1 MFNDD
6 IRNEVFFSAEL
17 IKAYFKKQ
25 PIPDIIAELESP
37 DLCSLTKQGDDG
49 IDFLRCL
56 LEDAVFSVN
65 RQSIT
70 KRITAYLRFIKNY
83 NNIQSDEITIYDVL
97 CFFCDKVIYRTN
109 NQYRYRYNYTDIW
122 NNLSKELSEELFIAT
137 AVVQDSKRRRLDTL
151 PTDWNYC
158 ISSDNIDIQNMLSRD
173 VGVSENH
180 FHLRGST
187 PYFDVAWIHVMN
199 APNKKSYEASLM
211 KMSANLLKRDDTQD
225 KVEPLW
231 LMLKKASA
239 IRLFLYSIVSDDNY
253 LFEDGYI
260 NSLDY
265 ENDRAVF
272 GIVDDR
278 RFNIGKIA
286 IKQLRHNYMKSEK
299 LYKRYKNICADAM
312 YAWLI
317 SQVIPCYTN
326 YSNVWDTLQEN
337 IVKRNIVSDEMIDYA
352 QNAAYYTNKYYNIQ
366 GERFILNS
374 CLDIIYTKSNGYKQ
388 IQSLLYLYLAIKYQ
402 FYDEMVQSNSRKGF
416 FNFNEYQDRKDLFL
430 PWSYSLE
437 RKLTVD
443 TICSII
449 DDVKIHSVE
458 LRISPQI
465 DVIENV
471 NMLKNYDF
479 AIEEAIR
486 RCNRNEHSNFRPK
499 VTDFY
504 YVFHF
509 IKIADNEYSEN
520 KCRNYKSRV
529 RSLAQAH
536 SIIKIKEYSY
546 KIAKRIRGIDA
557 CASEL
562 DCRPDVFGSTFRLV
576 QYYADTILKQ
586 SNIELPQLRATYHV
600 GEDNYDILDSLRA
613 ISEAILFLQLAP
625 GSRLG
630 HATYLGIDAKK
641 YYELNGYSISLPK
654 QVWLD
659 NVVWL
664 YYFIKENDVNF
675 DGKDSC
681 LFFLKEEFMKCF
693 FEIYGNKLNEFFIS
707 CLCEKI
713 PPYIYSYK
721 PQTLNEC
728 HFDMESYFYS
738 WLLRGDDPDLYS
750 EGYYKKYNFFGDGY
764 RICTSESRMSESR
777 RRFEPCCLYYLY
789 HFNKEVKEIG
799 DISISINVPDFL
811 VNAIT
816 CSQKRLLEIISEKS
830 IAVECNPT
838 SNLKISTMSSYNE
851 HPLINFYHNGLEANN
866 QDKPL
871 NVSINTDDKSVFST
885 SLSNEYT
892 YLLFYLEQ
900 EKNSDGSKRYSRYEL
915 LKWLNEIRM
924 MGNEQ
929 SFSSGITRSG
939 FLENWRSADSTGYS
953 ATDKD
958 TLP

>member
-6 IRNEVFFSAEL
+6 IRKEVFFSAEL
-17 IKAYFKKQ
+17 IKAYFKGRS
-25 PIPDIIAELESP
+25 IPDIIAELENP

-49 IDFLRCL
+49 VDFLRHL

-70 KRITAYLRFIKNY
+70 KRITAYLGFIKNQ
-83 NNIQSDEITIYDVL
+83 NNLQSDEITVYDL
-97 CFFCDKVIYRTN
+97 LGFFCDKVIYRIN

-137 AVVQDSKRRRLDTL
+137 AAVQDSKRRRFDNLT
-151 PTDWNYC
+151 TDWNYC

-187 PYFDVAWIHVMN
+187 PYFDVAWIHIMN
-199 APNKKSYEASLM
+199 SPNKKTYEASLM

-225 KVEPLW
+225 KVEPLC

-239 IRLFLYSIVSDDNY
+239 IRLFLYSVVSDDNY
-253 LFEDGYI
+253 LFEDGYVDL
-260 NSLDY
+260 LDY
-265 ENDRAVF
+265 KNDCDIF
-272 GIVDDR
+272 GIDDDR
-278 RFNIGKIA
+278 KFSSGRVA
-286 IKQLRHNYMKSEK
+286 IKKLRHGYMKSDR

-312 YAWLI
+312 YEWLI
-317 SQVIPCYTN
+317 TKVVTCYTN

-337 IVKRNIVSDEMIDYA
+337 IVKHNIVDDEMIDYA
-352 QNAAYYTNKYYNIQ
+352 QSAVSYTKKYYNIQ

-374 CLDIIYTKSNGYKQ
+374 CLNIIYNKSSRYQQ

-402 FYDEMVQSNSRKGF
+402 FYDEMVQSNSRNGF
-416 FNFNEYQDRKDLFL
+416 FNFNEYQDRKDFFL

-449 DDVKIHSVE
+449 DDVKIHNVE

-465 DVIENV
+465 DVIENI
-471 NMLKNYDF
+471 NMLKNYDL
-479 AIEEAIR
+479 AIEEAIK
-486 RCNRNEHSNFRPK
+486 RCNINAYNGFRTDVSN
-499 VTDFY
+499 FY

-509 IKIADNEYSEN
+509 IKIADNKDTGN
-520 KCRNYKSRV
+520 KCRNYQSRV

-546 KIAKRIRGIDA
+546 NIAKRIRGIDA
-557 CASEL
+557 CASEI
-562 DCRPDVFGSTFRLV
+562 DCRPDVFGSTYRLV
-576 QYYADTILKQ
+576 QYYADTFLKH
-586 SNIELPQLRATYHV
+586 SNTELPQLRATYHV

-613 ISEAILFLQLAP
+613 ISEAILFLQLPP

-641 YYELNGYSISLPK
+641 YYELNEYCVSLPK

-664 YYFIKENDVNF
+664 YYFINENDVNF

-681 LFFLKEEFMKCF
+681 LFFLNEEFRKYF
-693 FEIYGNKLNEFFIS
+693 FEIYGNELNESFIMR
-707 CLCEKI
+707 LCKTI
-713 PPYIYSYK
+713 PPDIYSYK
-721 PQTLNEC
+721 PQMLNEC
-728 HFDMESYFYS
+728 RFDMKSYFYS
-738 WLLRGDDPDLYS
+738 WLLRGDDPELYS
-750 EGYYKKYNFFGDGY
+750 KGYYEKYNFLGDGY

-789 HFNKEVKEIG
+789 HFNKEVKDKG
-799 DISISINVPDFL
+799 AVSISINVPDFL

-816 CSQKRLLEIISEKS
+816 CSQKRLSEIISEKS
-830 IAVECNPT
+830 IAIESNPT
-838 SNLKISTMSSYNE
+838 SNLKISTMRSYNE

-900 EKNSDGSKRYSRYEL
+900 EKNSDGSKRYSRFEL
-915 LKWLNEIRM
+915 LRWLNEIRM

-929 SFSSGITRSG
+929 SFSSDITRSD
-939 FLENWRSADSTGYS
+939 FLEN
-953 ATDKD
+953 
-958 TLP
+958 